1 MGLHP
6 IWDEDQKGA
15 DVGLGWDLQR
25 MLREHLNSSWERQ
38 NKIPPVRC
46 CWGWSC
52 PWGHDAQVPGGSPC
66 GSFCVS
72 GAMGHI
78 SLGLRDVVV

>member
-6 IWDEDQKGA
+6 RWDEDQKELNVGA
-15 DVGLGWDLQR
+15 REWQK
-25 MLREHLNSSWERQ
+25 MLREHLKGRRER
-38 NKIPPVRC
+38 KGKVPPVRC

-52 PWGHDAQVPGGSPC
+52 PWGHDAQVAS

-72 GAMGHI
+72 GAMGHV
-78 SLGLRDVVV
+78 SLGLRDVGV